1 MIDSHIRYG
10 IALTKFI
17 FWIKKI
23 NKKQINKFYAQNKLE
38 SFRKKSHYY
47 LYPSFPTIAGSGKNG
62 ALVHYRATKK
72 NAKKINKKDIF
83 LCDSGGQYRY
93 GTTDVTRTICF
104 HHKNKI

>member
-1 MIDSHIRYG
+1 MIDSHIRDG
-10 IALTKFI
+10 IALTKFL

-23 NKKQINKFYAQNKLE
+23 NKKQITEFDAQNKLE

-72 NAKKINKKDIF
+72 KKCKK
-83 LCDSGGQYRY
+83 
-93 GTTDVTRTICF
+93 
-104 HHKNKI
+104 K